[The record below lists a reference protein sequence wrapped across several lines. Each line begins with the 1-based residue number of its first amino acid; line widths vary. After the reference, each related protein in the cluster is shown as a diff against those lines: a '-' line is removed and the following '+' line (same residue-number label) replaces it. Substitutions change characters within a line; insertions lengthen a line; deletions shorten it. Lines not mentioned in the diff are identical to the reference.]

1 MARPLSRDDVVVRLK
16 AACVA
21 AGGQTAFAKRAG
33 VRVTYLSDQLSGRRP
48 PGPALLAALGLRQ
61 APPSY
66 EPAGRSS

>member
-1 MARPLSRDDVVVRLK
+1 MARPLSREDVLVRLK

-21 AGGQTAFAKRAG
+21 AGGPAAFARRVG
-33 VRVTYLSDQLSGRRP
+33 VLPTYLSDQLSGRRP
-48 PGPALLAALGLRQ
+48 PGPAVLAELGLRQ